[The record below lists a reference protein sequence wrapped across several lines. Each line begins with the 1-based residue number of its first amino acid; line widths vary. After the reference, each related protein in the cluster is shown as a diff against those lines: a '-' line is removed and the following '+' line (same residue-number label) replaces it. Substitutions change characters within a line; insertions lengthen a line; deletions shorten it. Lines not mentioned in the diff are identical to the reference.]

1 MDGDLSEYLA
11 IFGAVAAAYLVGK
24 VLFSTLEGLRAYFL
38 SKPLGLGVNLKK
50 QGQWAVVTGATDGI
64 GKAYAH
70 ELAKMGMDVCLI
82 SRNPEKLSD
91 VAKEIESKSSVKTM
105 CITADFSGGSEL
117 YTRLRKELA
126 GLDIGVLVNNV
137 GMAYQMPTPLCDM
150 EEETVRQ
157 LINMNCNSV
166 AEMTHAVLPGMVD
179 RKRGVV
185 LNVSSAS
192 ACKPV
197 GTPLLTLYA
206 ATKAFV
212 DTFSQSLHHE
222 YKHKGVTVQSVMPF
236 FVATKLS
243 KIRKSSFFAPDPTS
257 YVKQAIST
265 IGLQLR
271 TYGCVSHALQGYVV
285 SRLPDWLTISF
296 TLKQMYATRARALK
310 RQQKAQ

>member
-1 MDGDLSEYLA
+1 LL
-11 IFGAVAAAYLVGK
+11 
-24 VLFSTLEGLRAYFL
+24 STLEGLRTYFL
-38 SKPLGLGVNLKK
+38 AKPLGLCKNLKK
-50 QGQWAVVTGATDGI
+50 QGQWAVITGATDGI
-64 GKAYAH
+64 GKAYAQ

-91 VAKEIESKSSVKTM
+91 VAKEIEGISSVKTK
-105 CITADFSGGSEL
+105 CITADFSSGSEL
-117 YTRLRKELA
+117 YQRLRSELS
-126 GLDIGVLVNNV
+126 GMDIGVLVNNV
-137 GMAYQMPTPLCDM
+137 GMAYQMPTPYCEM

-166 AEMTHAVLPGMVD
+166 AEMTHAVLPGMVE

-197 GTPLLTLYA
+197 GAPLLTLYA

-212 DTFSQSLHHE
+212 DTFSQSLHYE
-222 YKHKGVTVQSVMPF
+222 YERKGVTVQSVMPF

-243 KIRKSSFFAPDPTS
+243 KIRKSSFFAPNPST
-257 YVKQAIST
+257 YVKQALGT

-271 TYGCVSHALQGYVV
+271 TYGCISHALQAYFVT
-285 SRLPDWLTISF
+285 RLPDWLTTSV

-310 RQQKAQ
+310 RQQKSQ